1 MLIAD
6 AMKSVY
12 KRFEKSTDDP
22 DTTSEDYLV
31 RLDYANRAIRQ
42 WENEQGVDWKELSGT
57 LSGTLVN
64 GICNN
69 QTTLANFKSP
79 LGFLRIGTDRYIYV
93 RPERVERE
101 TTLYPSKKIYTVT
114 GSKGSKSIN
123 AYPAVSADFT
133 LDYKKYATTYTTG
146 EETTEI
152 EMSNPEFLISFV
164 VAMLYMDDDNS
175 SQAQVEMQSATGA
188 MDGMKL
194 DNEKLPFWQDQDE
207 NDNFSGFG
215 N

>member
-1 MLIAD
+1 MLISE
-6 AMKSVY
+6 AMTSIY
-12 KRFEKSTDDP
+12 RRFEKSIDEP
-22 DTTSEDYLV
+22 DNDSEDYIV

-42 WENEQGVDWKELSGT
+42 WENEEGMDWKELSGT

-69 QTTLANFKSP
+69 QTDLANFKSP
-79 LGFLRIGTDRYIYV
+79 LGFLRIGTDRYTYV

-101 TTLYPSKKIYTVT
+101 QTLHTSKKIYTVT

-123 AYPAVSADFT
+123 VYPAISADFT

-152 EMSNPEFLISFV
+152 EMSNPEFLIAFV
-164 VAMLYMDDDNS
+164 LSMLYLDDDNS
-175 SQAQVEMQSATGA
+175 TQAQVEMQSATGA
-188 MDGMKL
+188 MQAMKL
-194 DNEKLPFWQDQDE
+194 DNEKLPFFQDQDE
-207 NDNFSGFG
+207 TDDFEGFG